1 MPLSNTDRLQ
11 SEPEASQL
19 TRILPVSPLGNAW
32 PSITTFANE
41 SSTSTKLT
49 PVFGPIGKEPRGA
62 DAEHLFK
69 AWSERVCIRSYDEL
83 HEEVQ
88 APFR

>member
-1 MPLSNTDRLQ
+1 
-11 SEPEASQL
+11 
-19 TRILPVSPLGNAW
+19 
-32 PSITTFANE
+32 
-41 SSTSTKLT
+41 LT

-83 HEEVQ
+83 HEAAKLSRQ
-88 APFR
+88 